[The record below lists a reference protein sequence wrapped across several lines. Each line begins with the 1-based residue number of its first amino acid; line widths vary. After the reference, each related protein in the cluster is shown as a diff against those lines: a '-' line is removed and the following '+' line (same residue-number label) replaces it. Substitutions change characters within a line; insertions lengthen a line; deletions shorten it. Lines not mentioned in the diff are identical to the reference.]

1 MKYAWI
7 EAHRDAFNVGSMYR
21 LLRVSKS
28 GLYDW
33 RGRPVSQRSQADDRL
48 AQELH
53 ARHAHHRGK
62 YGRPRLTA
70 ELRAEGFRV
79 NAKRVHRL
87 MRREGLRGRTARRF
101 VRTTDS
107 RHSFAL
113 APNVLGQKFVASA
126 PDRVWLADITYVS
139 TGEGWLY
146 VAIVMDLFSR
156 KFVGWAMSAQ
166 IDGALALSALRLA
179 LGRRRPGAQLLHH
192 SDRGVQY
199 CANAYREMLATQG
212 IAVSMSR
219 RANCYDNAPMESAN
233 GTLKVERVHD
243 QNYATRQEAIDDL
256 TEYFGYYNTER
267 RHSSLGYLS
276 PAQFE
281 QNWREKQNPLSHI
294 AETSYPPSGALRS
307 SQATHA
313 PARG

>member
-7 EAHRDAFNVGSMYR
+7 EAHRDGFCVDSMCR

-33 RGRPVSQRSQADDRL
+33 RSRPQSRRSQDDARL
-48 AQELH
+48 VVELH
-53 ARHAHHRGK
+53 ACHKRHRGK

-70 ELRAEGFRV
+70 DLRAGGLRV
-79 NAKRVHRL
+79 NHKRVYRL
-87 MRREGLRGRTARRF
+87 MRREGLRACRPRRF

-107 RHSFAL
+107 RHALAL
-113 APNVLGQKFVASA
+113 APNVLEQRFEAAA
-126 PDRVWLADITYVS
+126 PDRVWLADITYVP
-139 TGEGWLY
+139 TEEGWLY
-146 VAIVMDLFSR
+146 LAIVMDLFSR

-166 IDGALALSALRLA
+166 IDGALTLSALRLA
-179 LGRRRPGAQLLHH
+179 LGARRVGGELLHH

-199 CANAYREMLATQG
+199 CASAYRQVLADQG
-212 IAVSMSR
+212 IVVSMSR

-243 QNYATRQEAIDDL
+243 AHYATRQQAIDDL
-256 TEYFGYYNTER
+256 TAYFGYYNTER
-267 RHSSLGYLS
+267 RHSALGYLT

-281 QNWREKQNPLSHI
+281 QCWHQNQKAASRGVP
-294 AETSYPPSGALRS
+294 SYPPSGASRS

>member
-1 MKYAWI
+1 VKYAWI
-7 EAHRDAFNVGSMYR
+7 EAHCDGLDVGSMCR

-33 RGRPVSQRSQADDRL
+33 RGRPASQRSQADDRL
-48 AQELH
+48 AQELR

-79 NAKRVHRL
+79 NPKRVHRL
-87 MRREGLRGRTARRF
+87 MRREGLRGRAARRF

-126 PDRVWLADITYVS
+126 PDRVWLADLTYVP
-139 TGEGWLY
+139 TEEGWLY

-179 LGRRRPGAQLLHH
+179 LGRRRPGEQLLHH

-199 CANAYREMLATQG
+199 CASAYREMLAAQG

-243 QNYATRQEAIDDL
+243 KHYATRQQAIDDL

-276 PAQFE
+276 PLQFE
-281 QNWREKQNPLSHI
+281 QNWREKQNHASHI
-294 AETSYPPSGALRS
+294 AKASSPPSGALRS

>member
-7 EAHRDAFNVGSMYR
+7 EAHRDRFCVGSMCR
-21 LLRVSKS
+21 LLGVSKS

-33 RGRPVSQRSQADDRL
+33 RGRVACRRSREDARL
-48 AQELH
+48 AVELC
-53 ARHAHHRGK
+53 ARHARHRGK

-70 ELRAEGFRV
+70 DLRAAGWHV
-79 NAKRVHRL
+79 NHKRVQRL
-87 MRREGLRGRTARRF
+87 MRREGLYPCRPRRF

-107 RHSFAL
+107 RHSLAL
-113 APNVLGQKFVASA
+113 APNTLEQRFAAAA
-126 PDRVWLADITYVS
+126 PDRVWLADITYVA
-139 TGEGWLY
+139 TEQGWLY

-166 IDGALALSALRLA
+166 IDGALTLAALRLA
-179 LGRRRPGAQLLHH
+179 LGTRAGSGELLHH

-199 CANAYREMLATQG
+199 CAGAYRQALAERG

-243 QNYATRQEAIDDL
+243 AHYATREQAIDDL
-256 TEYFGYYNTER
+256 TAYFGYYNSER
-267 RHSSLGYLS
+267 RHSALGYLS
-276 PAQFE
+276 PVQFE
-281 QNWREKQNPLSHI
+281 QRWHQQQKAASGSRP
-294 AETSYPPSGALRS
+294 SYPPSGASRS